1 MNEPKK
7 TETLT
12 LAAAMDVLA
21 REIQCPDGVATSA
34 IAEAAQRLRE
44 LEWEI
49 AVLIRAGDELEPYAR
64 EHASGMSEQRAEEW
78 NRLSTQVRI
87 NHARAEEIIRAREAT
102 IDRLREKIERLT
114 LALKDAIS
122 TYDPNREV
130 TIVSAE
136 RQEAW
141 NEALLW

>member
-34 IAEAAQRLRE
+34 IAEAAHRLRE

-49 AVLIRAGDELEPYAR
+49 AELLRSGDEIEPYAR
-64 EHASGMSEQRAEEW
+64 EHASGMSEQLAERW
-78 NRLSTQVRI
+78 RMLAAQGRI
-87 NHARAEEIIRAREAT
+87 NHARAESIIAAREKT
-102 IDRLREKIERLT
+102 IERLHEKIEKLT
-114 LALKDAIS
+114 VALKDAIS

-130 TIVSAE
+130 TLVSAE

-141 NEALLW
+141 NAALLW

>member
-1 MNEPKK
+1 MKEPKK

-12 LAAAMDVLA
+12 LASAMDVLA
-21 REIQCPDGVATSA
+21 REIHCEDGVATAA

-49 AVLIRAGDELEPYAR
+49 ASI
-64 EHASGMSEQRAEEW
+64 
-78 NRLSTQVRI
+78 TQQSRT
-87 NHARAEEIIRAREAT
+87 NHERAEEIVRTREQT
-102 IDRLREKIERLT
+102 IGRLHEKIEKLT
-114 LALKDAIS
+114 VALKDAIS

-130 TIVSAE
+130 TLVSAE

-141 NEALLW
+141 NAALLW

>member
-1 MNEPKK
+1 MK

-21 REIQCPDGVATSA
+21 REIKCDDGVATAA

-49 AVLIRAGDELEPYAR
+49 ASLTSQLRAAGWV
-64 EHASGMSEQRAEEW
+64 AE
-78 NRLSTQVRI
+78 N
-87 NHARAEEIIRAREAT
+87 IIRAREAT
-102 IDRLREKIERLT
+102 IGRLHDKIERLT
-114 LALKDAIS
+114 VALKDAIS

-130 TIVSAE
+130 TLVSAE

-141 NEALLW
+141 SEALKW

>member
-1 MNEPKK
+1 MK

-21 REIQCPDGVATSA
+21 REIKCEDGVATAA
-34 IAEAAQRLRE
+34 IAEAAHRLRE

-49 AVLIRAGDELEPYAR
+49 AELIHYGDELEPYAR
-64 EHASGMSEQRAEEW
+64 EHASGMSEQLAERW
-78 NRLSTQVRI
+78 RMVSRQGRI
-87 NHARAEEIIRAREAT
+87 NHARAESIITAREKT
-102 IDRLREKIERLT
+102 IERLREKVEKVT
-114 LALKDAIS
+114 TALKDAIS

-141 NEALLW
+141 TEALNW